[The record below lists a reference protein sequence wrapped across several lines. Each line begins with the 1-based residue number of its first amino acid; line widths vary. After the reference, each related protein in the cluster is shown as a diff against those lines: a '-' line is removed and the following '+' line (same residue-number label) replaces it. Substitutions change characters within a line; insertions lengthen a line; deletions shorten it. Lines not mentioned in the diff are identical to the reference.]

1 MSSYQVTFRCLGPY
15 GVFSFDST
23 VTLGHV
29 RRSINEKIGRDA
41 TVDSFVK
48 DQKIW
53 KEENDH
59 LTLERAGFQRDSIVI
74 CRVKL
79 VTIQT
84 KPPVAKKGGKKK
96 SQKKWVKRYGCGPAT
111 KEEEQNFA
119 ARITEDSTLFC
130 KLWQDLFVN
139 NKLLAQEIWEYFPDI
154 ANYLELPSDVK
165 DRIVSEISKTC
176 PQ

>member
-1 MSSYQVTFRCLGPY
+1 MTFRCLGPY

-53 KEENDH
+53 KEEKDH
-59 LTLERAGFQRDSIVI
+59 LTLERAGFQPGSIVI

-84 KPPVAKKGGKKK
+84 KPPAAKKSGKK
-96 SQKKWVKRYGCGPAT
+96 SKWAKRYRCGPAT

-119 ARITEDSTLFC
+119 ARITEDPTLFC
-130 KLWQDLFVN
+130 KLWQDLFRDNTV
-139 NKLLAQEIWEYFPDI
+139 LAQEIWKYLPDI
-154 ANYLELPSDVK
+154 ASYLELPSDVK